1 VAFAIAYDFKSLALG
16 MLVGGLFDR
25 VFRRY
30 TRAFE
35 ERARLVYARV
45 PAPSAAVKE

>member
-1 VAFAIAYDFKSLALG
+1 

-35 ERARLVYARV
+35 DRARFVYAR
-45 PAPSAAVKE
+45 ATPSAANKDL

>member
-1 VAFAIAYDFKSLALG
+1 MQ
-16 MLVGGLFDR
+16 MLVGSLFDR

-35 ERARLVYARV
+35 ERAQIVYGGAARN
-45 PAPSAAVKE
+45 PAT